1 MFEIIIPLVF
11 TFLAYWR
18 NEPVLKVIA
27 GFMLMFLGFDYWD
40 TSWTVAVLIGVA
52 GIYTFIRAF
61 VKTVEEKGE

>member
-40 TSWTVAVLIGVA
+40 TNWMVSILLGVA

-61 VKTVEEKGE
+61 IKTAEEAKK